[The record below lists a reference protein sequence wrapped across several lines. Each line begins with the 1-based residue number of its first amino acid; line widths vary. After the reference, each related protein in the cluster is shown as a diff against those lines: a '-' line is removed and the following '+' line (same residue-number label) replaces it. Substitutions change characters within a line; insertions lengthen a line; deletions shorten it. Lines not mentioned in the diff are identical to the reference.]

1 MRKRHTIIAPQLS
14 PVHFSL
20 VEAAVRASGHQFK
33 VLRSVSGEDVELG
46 LRHVNNDSCYPAI
59 MVVGQLVNEFASGR
73 ADPAATSIMITQTGG
88 MCRATNYVGLLRK
101 ALAEAGYPGVP
112 VIAVSTQSLEAN
124 PGFKL
129 TPLLAHRCMRAIA
142 LGDLLEAGLLR
153 VRPYEAQ
160 PGAALAAYQ
169 ELDGLCRDFFTSW
182 SSGYG
187 ALVRRIVRTYD
198 AVPRLEG
205 ERKPQVGIVGE
216 ILVKFHPDANNH
228 VVDVVEAEG
237 FEARLPGLME
247 FVLNGMHTAEWN
259 LAKLGV
265 GSDRSVRT
273 KRLGR
278 WWVDRYRAPVRR
290 ALGRAGL
297 DYPGPGDVAAM
308 ARAASQICSLGN
320 QAGEGWLLTAEILEL
335 IESGVKSIIC
345 AQPFACLPNHV
356 TGKGMFREI
365 MRRHP
370 DVNIVTI
377 EYDPGASPVNQL
389 NRIKLLLAASRLPAA
404 PAGGVMAAAAS
415 GPILPDPVGA

>member
-1 MRKRHTIIAPQLS
+1 MA

-20 VEAAVRASGHQFK
+20 LEAALRGAGYKLRVLASTGP
-33 VLRSVSGEDVELG
+33 EDVETG

-59 MVVGQLVNEFASGR
+59 MVVGQLVEEFASGR
-73 ADPAATSIMITQTGG
+73 ADPAATSVMITQTGG
-88 MCRATNYVGLLRK
+88 MCRATNYTGLLRK
-101 ALAEAGYPGVP
+101 ALAEAGYPDVP
-112 VIAVSTQSLEAN
+112 VIAVSTQGLEEN

-129 TPLLAHRCMRAIA
+129 TPWLLHRCMQAIA

-153 VRPYEAQ
+153 VRPYEAT
-160 PGAALAAYQ
+160 PGLAMEAYR
-169 ELDGLCRDFFTSW
+169 ELDAAARRFLGGRAP
-182 SSGYG
+182 GYG
-187 ALVRRIVRTYD
+187 ALVRRIVDAYN
-198 AVPRLEG
+198 AVPG
-205 ERKPQVGIVGE
+205 AGPAPERRPGVGIVGE
-216 ILVKFHPDANNH
+216 ILVKFHPYANNH

-259 LAKLGV
+259 LENLGL
-265 GSDRSVRT
+265 GGRT
-273 KRLGR
+273 VWVKRLLR
-278 WWVDRYRAPVRR
+278 WWVDRYRGPVRR
-290 ALGRAGL
+290 ALAASRV
-297 DYPGPGDVAAM
+297 DYPPPGDVARM
-308 ARAASQICSLGN
+308 AREAQAICSLGN

-370 DVNIVTI
+370 DVNITTI

-389 NRIKLLLAASRLPAA
+389 NRIKLLLAASRLAAA
-404 PAGGVMAAAAS
+404 PQDEENRPLVRQIA
-415 GPILPDPVGA
+415 